1 MSESKLLKPRPRY
14 WSKYK
19 SSEFKFYAEM
29 KHKNVF
35 QYWYKDSWDTK
46 AILGVRTQIA
56 EPKKSLTLDQL
67 RKLATESNG
76 SLTLMC

>member
-1 MSESKLLKPRPRY
+1 
-14 WSKYK
+14 
-19 SSEFKFYAEM
+19 M